1 MAVGE
6 ENWEDALTR
15 NLVTPMHLLHPT
27 NLIIQ
32 LDKCLIAD
40 DPRLPKLKVTGTLPN
55 VAINITGNFSV
66 KHTCV

>member
-1 MAVGE
+1 MATGE

-15 NLVTPMHLLHPT
+15 NIVTPMHLLHPT

-32 LDKCLIAD
+32 LDRCLITD

-55 VAINITGNFSV
+55 VAVNITGNFSV
-66 KHTCV
+66 KHIYV